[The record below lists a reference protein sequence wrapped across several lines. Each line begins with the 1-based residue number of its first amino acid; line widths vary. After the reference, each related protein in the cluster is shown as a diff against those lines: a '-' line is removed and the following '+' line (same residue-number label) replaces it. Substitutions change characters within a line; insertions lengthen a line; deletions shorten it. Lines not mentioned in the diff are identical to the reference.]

1 MQYLLFILFCN
12 ALAGQWIDPHDMDTK
27 YVNKDS
33 NQYANPVL
41 EEQNSNYNSVQPVAD
56 DITFIYLKRVVSLL
70 LTSATSDDQH
80 LLKGIYSF
88 EKDGE
93 NYAFLMKFT
102 SAEKNDLQNLRQ
114 LDAVLKAAFSKK
126 FSEHFMDNLVTAN
139 TFFRRLL
146 SNEILTIIAACIA
159 LYIFYY
165 LLKTNFTFWYIFR
178 YFIFMIWI
186 IDYAFR
192 YQSLLEVSE
201 SF

>member
-12 ALAGQWIDPHDMDTK
+12 TLAGQWMDPHDMDTK
-27 YVNKDS
+27 YVKDS
-33 NQYANPVL
+33 SQYANQVL
-41 EEQNSNYNSVQPVAD
+41 EEQNSKYNSVQPVAD
-56 DITFIYLKRVVSLL
+56 DITFAYLKRVVSLL
-70 LTSATSDDQH
+70 LSSATSDDQNI
-80 LLKGIYSF
+80 LTGKYSF

-102 SAEKNDLQNLRQ
+102 STEKNDLENLRQ
-114 LDAVLKAAFSKK
+114 LDAVLKNAFSKK
-126 FSEHFMDNLVTAN
+126 FSEHFMDNLVNPN
-139 TFFRRLL
+139 TFFRQLL

-178 YFIFMIWI
+178 YFLFMIWI

-201 SF
+201 LY